1 MSCFASNFDYLC
13 MLLEI
18 VVENGTQAVGQE
30 EEEEDEDEAGDADDD
45 YDDGDSESEDDDD
58 DMEIGWKQDQAP
70 LNSGNDERQSKSL
83 VRSWIE
89 EDDDVSDS

>member
-1 MSCFASNFDYLC
+1 

-45 YDDGDSESEDDDD
+45 DDDDDSESEDDVDD
-58 DMEIGWKQDQAP
+58 DMEIGWERGQAP
-70 LNSGNDERQSKSL
+70 SNSGDDERQSKLL